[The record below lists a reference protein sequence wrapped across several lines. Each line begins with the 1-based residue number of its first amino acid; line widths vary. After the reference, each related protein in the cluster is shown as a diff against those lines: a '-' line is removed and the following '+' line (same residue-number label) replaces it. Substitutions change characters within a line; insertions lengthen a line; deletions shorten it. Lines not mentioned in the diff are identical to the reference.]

1 MPLGSRA
8 HVWLASINRS
18 LRAKFG
24 VDGLQNAVH
33 ASESVAVANE
43 ELAVLFS
50 EYKID

>member
-1 MPLGSRA
+1 VLIA
-8 HVWLASINRS
+8 FDCWVCS